1 VLITCL
7 TRKSEFVINA
17 WLASMDLLYVENATV
32 RTTSMMR
39 GPFEIKSEIQAKH
52 GRREQYPANDY

>member
-1 VLITCL
+1 
-7 TRKSEFVINA
+7 
-17 WLASMDLLYVENATV
+17 MDLLYVENGKA

-39 GPFEIKSEIQAKH
+39 GPFEIKSEIQVNH